1 MDQKSDQYGERKLRC
16 SRKALIQHFEQKEEG
31 LISPAVKTWQLQ
43 KFSVLIN
50 LFMKSLYKVN

>member
-43 KFSVLIN
+43 TLFS
-50 LFMKSLYKVN
+50 FD